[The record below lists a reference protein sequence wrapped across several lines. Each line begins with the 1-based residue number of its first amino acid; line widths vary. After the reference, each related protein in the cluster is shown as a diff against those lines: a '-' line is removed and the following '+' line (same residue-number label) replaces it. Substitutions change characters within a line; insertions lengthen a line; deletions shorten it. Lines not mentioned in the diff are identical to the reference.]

1 MISSIICYNRN
12 KERIF
17 ERKSYN
23 FSFQLLTSV
32 NCKKF
37 RKKRI
42 VNVCKLF
49 GKSISLIHNIRKPEK
64 KHFSTSLKRKEKQY
78 RRTALRSL
86 NRIVKMEKVQVSDSE
101 LVTLYIRGNEK
112 AFEKLVQR
120 HKSRIYTTIYLIV
133 KDQYVA
139 EDLLQDTFIKAVDT
153 IKGGRYND
161 EGKFLPWIIRIA
173 HNLAIDYFRRDK
185 RYPNVVFE
193 DGSSVFNT
201 LDFTEDSME
210 SVQIRQE
217 THEQLREMIQRLPDV
232 QKQVLIM
239 RHYED
244 MSFQE
249 IADATGVSINT
260 ALGRMRYA
268 LINLRKQFNQ
278 RAPQYDKNFYLR

>member
-1 MISSIICYNRN
+1 
-12 KERIF
+12 
-17 ERKSYN
+17 
-23 FSFQLLTSV
+23 
-32 NCKKF
+32 
-37 RKKRI
+37 
-42 VNVCKLF
+42 
-49 GKSISLIHNIRKPEK
+49 
-64 KHFSTSLKRKEKQY
+64 
-78 RRTALRSL
+78 
-86 NRIVKMEKVQVSDSE
+86 MEKVQVSDSE

-153 IKGGRYND
+153 IKSGRYND

-201 LDFTEDSME
+201 LDFAEDSVE
-210 SVQIRQE
+210 SIQIRQE

-249 IADATGVSINT
+249 IANATGVSINT

-268 LINLRKQFNQ
+268 LINLRKQFSQ
-278 RAPQYDKNFYLR
+278 RTPQYDKNFYLR